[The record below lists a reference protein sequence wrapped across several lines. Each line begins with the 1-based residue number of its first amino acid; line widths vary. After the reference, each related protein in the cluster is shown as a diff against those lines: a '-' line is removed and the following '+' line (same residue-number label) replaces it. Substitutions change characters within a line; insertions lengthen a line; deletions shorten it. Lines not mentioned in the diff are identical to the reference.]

1 MDILDVNCSTSENEA
16 LDCFRAIYTNE
27 VQYNS
32 TKELAKKSNIEIKLS
47 KEFQDML
54 TPEQT
59 KKYYKLYDAIA
70 DKEAQSEN
78 EEFIKG
84 FKIAVRLL
92 FDCFR

>member
-1 MDILDVNCSTSENEA
+1 MDILNVNCSTSENEA

-27 VQYNS
+27 TSYNE
-32 TKELAKKSNIEIKLS
+32 TKESLEKSNIAIKLS

-59 KKYYKLYDAIA
+59 KKYHKLYDAIA
-70 DKEAQSEN
+70 DQEAQNED